1 MARTKIAIK
10 GQISEYIPNPTFEVV
25 APPGAQEEYYRH
37 GNPDGKSL
45 REIFGKPIRCP
56 EWARN
61 AQARLPH
68 LDELGIEGSLMFP
81 TLASLLEERMRDD
94 PDLTHVVVHSLNQW
108 IHDEWT
114 FNYHD
119 RIFATPI
126 ITLPIVDEA
135 IKELEWCLERGAPL
149 HPDPTGAG
157 VGSAGAAVAG
167 PARVRS
173 VLGQGP
179 GGRRAGGHA
188 LVGLGLRRPGVDL
201 GGPHG
206 VPAVQAQPAAAC
218 WSLQNR
224 AISDMMTA
232 MVCHG
237 AFTRFPNLRIATIEN
252 GGTWVAPLVEK
263 FEGIYKKMPQEFAE
277 HPVEAFRRNVY
288 VNPFWEDALDGLI
301 EIMSPDR
308 LLFGSDYPH
317 PEGLGNPISFYD
329 DLPSSLSQ
337 ADAGQDHGRQPERAA
352 GGLTAGVEHRD
363 RSGRRYAG
371 SIGGGQGRRGRDL
384 DVRTLRGIGAGGLGR
399 GGHQGREPCGRRPAA
414 GVDHVGADP
423 RRGREL
429 HGGAAQ
435 PGQAVG
441 GPQSRPPRR
450 P

>member
-1 MARTKIAIK
+1 MARDLGFPVFDSDNHMYETEDAFTRHLPPQYQGAIRYVQVDGRTKIAIK

-68 LDELGIEGSLMFP
+68 LDEFGIQGSLMFP

-94 PDLTHVVVHSLNQW
+94 PDLTHAVVHSLNQW

-119 RIFATPI
+119 RIFDTPI
-126 ITLPIVDEA
+126 VTLPIVEKA
-135 IKELEWCLERGAPL
+135 IEELEWCLDRGARCILIRPAPAWGL
-149 HPDPTGAG
+149 RGPRSPGLPEFDPFWARVQEAG
-157 VGSAGAAVAG
+157 V
-167 PARVRS
+167 
-173 VLGQGP
+173 
-179 GGRRAGGHA
+179 
-188 LVGLGLRRPGVDL
+188 LVGMHSSDSGYADLVSIWEGRTEFLPFKPNPLRLLVM
-201 GGPHG
+201 
-206 VPAVQAQPAAAC
+206 
-218 WSLQNR
+218 QNR

-237 AFTRFPNLRIATIEN
+237 AFTRFPDLRIGTIEN
-252 GGTWVAPLVEK
+252 GGTWVEPLVEK
-263 FEGIYKKMPQEFAE
+263 LEGVYKKMPQEFGE

-288 VNPFWEDALDGLI
+288 VNPFWEDALEGLI
-301 EIMSPDR
+301 EIMTPDR

-337 ADAGQDHGRQPERAA
+337 VDAAKIM
-352 GGLTAGVEHRD
+352 GGNLK
-363 RSGRRYAG
+363 
-371 SIGGGQGRRGRDL
+371 
-384 DVRTLRGIGAGGLGR
+384 
-399 GGHQGREPCGRRPAA
+399 
-414 GVDHVGADP
+414 
-423 RRGREL
+423 EL
-429 HGGAAQ
+429 L
-435 PGQAVG
+435 AV
-441 GPQSRPPRR
+441 
-450 P
+450 

>member
-1 MARTKIAIK
+1 MARDFGFPVFDSDNHMYETEDAFTRYLPSEYRGAIRYVQVDGRTKIAIK

-68 LDELGIEGSLMFP
+68 LDELGIQGSLMFP

-94 PDLTHVVVHSLNQW
+94 PDLTHAVVHSLNQW
-108 IHDEWT
+108 MHDEWT

-126 ITLPIVDEA
+126 ITLPIVEKA
-135 IKELEWCLERGAPL
+135 IEELEWCLDRGARCILIRPAPAWGL
-149 HPDPTGAG
+149 RGPRSPGLPEFDPFWARVQEAG
-157 VGSAGAAVAG
+157 V
-167 PARVRS
+167 
-173 VLGQGP
+173 
-179 GGRRAGGHA
+179 
-188 LVGLGLRRPGVDL
+188 LVGMHSSDSGYADLVSIWEGKTEFLPFKPNPLRLLVM
-201 GGPHG
+201 
-206 VPAVQAQPAAAC
+206 
-218 WSLQNR
+218 QNR
-224 AISDMMTA
+224 AISDMMAA

-237 AFTRFPNLRIATIEN
+237 ALTRFPELRIATIEN

-263 FEGIYKKMPQEFAE
+263 FEGIYKKMPHDFGE

-288 VNPFWEDALDGLI
+288 VNPFWEDALEGLI
-301 EIMSPDR
+301 DIMSPDR

-337 ADAGQDHGRQPERAA
+337 VDAAKIM
-352 GGLTAGVEHRD
+352 GGNLK
-363 RSGRRYAG
+363 
-371 SIGGGQGRRGRDL
+371 
-384 DVRTLRGIGAGGLGR
+384 
-399 GGHQGREPCGRRPAA
+399 
-414 GVDHVGADP
+414 
-423 RRGREL
+423 EL
-429 HGGAAQ
+429 L
-435 PGQAVG
+435 AV
-441 GPQSRPPRR
+441 
-450 P
+450 

>member
-1 MARTKIAIK
+1 MQEETVVARDLGFEVFDSDNHMYETEDAFTRHLPAAYKGAIKYVQVDGRTKIAIK

-61 AQARLPH
+61 ARARLPH
-68 LDELGIEGSLMFP
+68 LDELGIRGSLMFP

-94 PDLTHVVVHSLNQW
+94 PDLTHVVVHSLNEW

-126 ITLPIVDEA
+126 VTLPIVEKA
-135 IKELEWCLERGAPL
+135 IAELEWCLERGARCILIRPAPAWGL
-149 HPDPTGAG
+149 RGPRSPGLEEFDPFWARVQEAG
-157 VGSAGAAVAG
+157 V
-167 PARVRS
+167 
-173 VLGQGP
+173 
-179 GGRRAGGHA
+179 
-188 LVGLGLRRPGVDL
+188 LVGMHSSDSGYADLVSIWEGRTEFLPFKPNPLRLLVM
-201 GGPHG
+201 
-206 VPAVQAQPAAAC
+206 
-218 WSLQNR
+218 QNR

-237 AFTRFPNLRIATIEN
+237 AFTRFPDLRIATIEN

-337 ADAGQDHGRQPERAA
+337 SDAAKIM
-352 GGLTAGVEHRD
+352 GGNLK
-363 RSGRRYAG
+363 
-371 SIGGGQGRRGRDL
+371 
-384 DVRTLRGIGAGGLGR
+384 
-399 GGHQGREPCGRRPAA
+399 
-414 GVDHVGADP
+414 
-423 RRGREL
+423 EL
-429 HGGAAQ
+429 L
-435 PGQAVG
+435 AV
-441 GPQSRPPRR
+441 
-450 P
+450 

>member
-1 MARTKIAIK
+1 MARYLGFEVFDSDNHMYETEDAFTRYLPPDYRGAIRYVQVDGRTKIAIK

-61 AQARLPH
+61 AKARLPH
-68 LDELGIEGSLMFP
+68 LDELGIQGSLMFP

-126 ITLPIVDEA
+126 ITLPIVEKA
-135 IKELEWCLERGAPL
+135 IEELEWCLERGARCILIRPAPAWGL
-149 HPDPTGAG
+149 RGPRSPGLPEFDPFWARVQEAG
-157 VGSAGAAVAG
+157 V
-167 PARVRS
+167 
-173 VLGQGP
+173 
-179 GGRRAGGHA
+179 
-188 LVGLGLRRPGVDL
+188 LVGMHSSDSGYADLVSIWEGRTEFLPFKPNPLRLLVM
-201 GGPHG
+201 
-206 VPAVQAQPAAAC
+206 
-218 WSLQNR
+218 QNR

-237 AFTRFPNLRIATIEN
+237 AFTRFPDLRIATIEN

-301 EIMSPDR
+301 DIMSPDR

-317 PEGLGNPISFYD
+317 PEGLGNPVSFYD
-329 DLPSSLSQ
+329 DLPSSLSP
-337 ADAGQDHGRQPERAA
+337 ADAAKIM
-352 GGLTAGVEHRD
+352 GGNLK
-363 RSGRRYAG
+363 
-371 SIGGGQGRRGRDL
+371 
-384 DVRTLRGIGAGGLGR
+384 
-399 GGHQGREPCGRRPAA
+399 
-414 GVDHVGADP
+414 
-423 RRGREL
+423 EL
-429 HGGAAQ
+429 L
-435 PGQAVG
+435 AV
-441 GPQSRPPRR
+441 
-450 P
+450 